1 MSGDSPGGARAP
13 RRLGRAAIVLIV
25 VAALVVVGGAAGA
38 GLWHVSASP
47 RFCNS
52 CHIMRPYVE
61 AWKVSKHGEVRCVQC
76 HYPPGL
82 RDTLRVKFQAV
93 TQVAKWATGT
103 YSSKPFAEVE
113 DASCLRSGCHATSDL
128 EKKGVRTFARG
139 IRFDHGPHLQSA
151 KTVWQL
157 RCTSCHAQVI
167 VDKHFEIEQ
176 STCFTCHFKGTKG
189 DRELVPVAGC
199 TSCHVPPTGDIAVGS
214 VRFNHGDLVRRGVA
228 CQSCHLNVVE
238 GQGEAPRERCIT
250 CHNQP
255 EKLERYEDKARIHAV
270 HVTEKTIDC
279 VRCHTEIRHRLPSPI
294 GAPTARGA
302 AGSLAALPR
311 PGAAGIR

>member
-1 MSGDSPGGARAP
+1 VIG
-13 RRLGRAAIVLIV
+13 RRGRWSVILIV
-25 VAALVVVGGAAGA
+25 VGALVVIAGAGGA

-47 RFCNS
+47 QFCNS

-61 AWKVSKHGEVRCVQC
+61 AWKISKHGEVACVQC

-103 YSSKPFAEVE
+103 YNSKPFAEVE
-113 DASCLRSGCHATSDL
+113 DASCLRSGCHAVSEL
-128 EKKGVRTFARG
+128 ERKGTMTLARG
-139 IRFDHGPHLQSA
+139 IRFDHRAHLQAA
-151 KTVWQL
+151 KTGWQL
-157 RCTSCHAQVI
+157 RCTSCHAQVV
-167 VDKHFEIEQ
+167 VDKHFEVER
-176 STCFTCHFKGTKG
+176 STCFTCHFKGMKG
-189 DRELVPVAGC
+189 DRELTPIAGC
-199 TSCHVPPTGDIAVGS
+199 TGCHAVPEGDITIGS

-228 CQSCHLNVVE
+228 CQSCHLNVVD

-255 EKLERYEDKARIHAV
+255 EKLERYGDLERIHAV

-279 VRCHTEIRHRLPSPI
+279 VRCHNEIKHKLPPPIGTSTAGHEPSPL
-294 GAPTARGA
+294 AVQARR
-302 AGSLAALPR
+302 GS
-311 PGAAGIR
+311 GTN

>member
-1 MSGDSPGGARAP
+1 VSRATVV
-13 RRLGRAAIVLIV
+13 LIIVAVVIV
-25 VAALVVVGGAAGA
+25 VAGAAGA

-52 CHIMRPYVE
+52 CHIMRPYVD
-61 AWKVSKHGEVRCVQC
+61 AWKASKHSAVACVQC
-76 HYPPGL
+76 HYPPGR
-82 RDTLRVKFQAV
+82 RDTFRVKFQAI

-128 EKKGVRTFARG
+128 EKAGVRTFSRG
-139 IRFDHGPHLQSA
+139 VRFDHRQHLVVA
-151 KTVWQL
+151 KTMWQL
-157 RCTSCHAQVI
+157 RCTSCHAQVV

-189 DRELVPVAGC
+189 ARELVPVAGC
-199 TSCHVPPTGDIAVGS
+199 TSCHLTPKGDIMVGS
-214 VRFNHGDLVRRGVA
+214 VRFNHEDFVRRDVA

-238 GQGEAPRERCIT
+238 SQGEAPRERCLT

-255 EKLERYEDKARIHAV
+255 EKLERYQDLALLHAV

-279 VRCHTEIRHRLPSPI
+279 TRCHTEIKHHLPPPI
-294 GAPTARGA
+294 GAPTAS
-302 AGSLAALPR
+302 GSSRVFMVLASLRAV
-311 PGAAGIR
+311 PGR